1 METFHIHFFQFL
13 FLSLFIFQ
21 WNLLPD
27 TIGTSK
33 EVLVWCAKA
42 LFNTKFQ
49 NNTKLK
55 KIMLSLENNTKL
67 KKNNTKLKKNNTK
80 LRNNTKL
87 KK

>member
-1 METFHIHFFQFL
+1 MEKFHIYFFQFL
-13 FLSLFIFQ
+13 FLDLFIFQ
-21 WNLLPD
+21 WNLLAD

-55 KIMLSLENNTKL
+55 KK
-67 KKNNTKLKKNNTK
+67 
-80 LRNNTKL
+80 
-87 KK
+87 